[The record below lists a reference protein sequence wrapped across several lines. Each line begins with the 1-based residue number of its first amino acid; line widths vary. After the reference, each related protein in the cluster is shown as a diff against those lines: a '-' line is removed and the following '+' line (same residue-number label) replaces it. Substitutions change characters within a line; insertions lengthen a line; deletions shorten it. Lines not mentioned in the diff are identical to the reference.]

1 MGTAGQTV
9 LSAVTEELLVNRL
22 LLCAEW
28 VYPMDSLDLRII
40 VKGYL
45 DRQGFDMK
53 KFMDNLPGPD
63 WVLSFMEK
71 HKEKLTQRICQNNK
85 RYRASVS
92 PEIVIG
98 YFNNLEHS
106 LGGVPV
112 CNIMKS
118 NEILVPHY
126 AHDIFTSKS
135 FNHVTLYLSLII
147 HALSTLPIHHFS
159 KCRSLTLRIC
169 DCLHSPQNV
178 G

>member
-45 DRQGFDMK
+45 DFDMD

-71 HKEKLTQRICQNNK
+71 HKEKLAQRICQNNK

-118 NEILVPHY
+118 NEILVPH
-126 AHDIFTSKS
+126 
-135 FNHVTLYLSLII
+135 
-147 HALSTLPIHHFS
+147 
-159 KCRSLTLRIC
+159 
-169 DCLHSPQNV
+169 
-178 G
+178 